1 MKITNKLRVMGLIP
15 SGILLIA
22 AAYFLIISFQNV
34 ERARAFR
41 TTLDNNRLI
50 GNVLFEVGKER
61 GLSSL
66 YIASDKA
73 AYYELLKKQRQKTDR
88 VIQTLKNGLIKQI
101 NLPFESGKMMDS
113 DAYTEMLQS
122 LNELTSIRKSID
134 QGERDF
140 DNNILEGYTQTITS
154 KLVHN
159 LQQPQRYVLTVQL
172 RDLSALMGRL
182 GISEEYTGLSRD
194 FAAYYLAKN
203 EGMDAYALARWDR
216 FHTRS
221 TQFDPDFVYD
231 KNLLEHILAKYRTHN
246 AENLFKKITQE
257 YTAIIQESAN
267 GHYSIDPID
276 WFALQ
281 TKRISLYRSV
291 NSEIL
296 AMASQDAQAYLSHQY
311 FILGLSAFLL
321 LLALILLIFG
331 YRTARDINHSIHT
344 LEETLGHAAMAFR
357 DREGKEGELQD
368 HLNIIDL
375 ETTEGMEQ
383 ALQHLESLIDRAHG
397 EREEALEANEA
408 KALFLANMSHE
419 IRTPMNGIIGFTEL
433 LRNTPLNEE
442 QKEYIDII
450 DKSSQNLLSIIN
462 NILDLSRIENHKAE
476 VEHVIFESREL
487 FDETVSKFAME
498 AVEHDL
504 ELNYFLDPSIETKL
518 KGDPGK
524 IKEILSNLISNA
536 IKFTDRG
543 GEVTVEIR
551 KAGAIDHD
559 RTSIEISVEDT
570 GIGMSP
576 EQIKKIFEPFTQA
589 SGAVT
594 RKYGGTGLGLTLSKE
609 YIEMMGGQL
618 EVESE
623 EEKGSLFRFALT
635 LEVVPDENPDFKNA
649 FEGLKI
655 CWVPKEENRLY
666 SYCLEYAKYFG
677 VKLIEAETA
686 AQLMQFMGEGRCSS
700 LFVDFDALD
709 RTWQEAIKN
718 LDKEHAGVLGR
729 IDRRSE
735 MEAWGFSPQRIL
747 VKPLTLGALIDLL
760 TSFNHQE
767 IEEKKSTLHPKVY
780 THFHG
785 KALIV
790 EDNIINQKLAKNILE
805 SLGLDVDVASNGR
818 EAIEKRKSNDYDLI
832 FMDIQMPIMDGVE
845 ATHKILEY
853 EKKNEE
859 KHVPI
864 VALTA
869 NALKGDRERFL
880 SEGMDEYISK
890 PIEISELIYIL
901 NKFLHDRAE
910 VNIQIHKE
918 EGLFSDHEEEPKEET
933 SEKDNHRSEE
943 EKNKEETEPPSPVE
957 GHEIVVAKTL
967 PFSRKLL
974 AKMLGTLGE
983 DFVVAETPEETK
995 RLVETP
1001 ECKIVFA
1008 DEFMI
1013 EDQTLKSIRKNGI
1026 KLVFTSEPE
1035 KTDRLKGIEYS
1046 VYHGKMTADS
1056 FATFIKNLRGAQ

>member
-1 MKITNKLRVMGLIP
+1 MKITNKLRIMGIIP
-15 SGILLIA
+15 SGIMLIA
-22 AAYFLIISFQNV
+22 AAYFLIVSFQNV
-34 ERARAFR
+34 ERARAFQA
-41 TTLDNNRLI
+41 TLNNNLLI
-50 GNVLFEVGKER
+50 ENVLFEVGKER

-66 YIASDKA
+66 YIASDKT

-88 VIQTLKNGLIKQI
+88 VIRTLKNGLIKQVD
-101 NLPFESGKMMDS
+101 LPLESGKMMNS
-113 DAYTEMLQS
+113 DAYAEMIQS
-122 LNELTSIRKSID
+122 LTELTNIRASID
-134 QGERDF
+134 RGERDF
-140 DNNILEGYTQTITS
+140 DNSILEGYTQTITS
-154 KLVHN
+154 KLVQN
-159 LQQPQRYVLTVQL
+159 MQQPQRFVLTVRL

-203 EGMDAYALARWDR
+203 RGMDADALAQWDR

-221 TQFDPDFVYD
+221 TQFDPDFVLD
-231 KNLLEHILAKYRTHN
+231 KSVLKHILTQYRTHN

-257 YTAIIQESAN
+257 YTAIIQQSAN
-267 GHYSIDPID
+267 GRYSVNPID

-291 NSEIL
+291 NSDIL
-296 AMASQDAQAYLSHQY
+296 TMASEDARAYLSHQY
-311 FILGLSAFLL
+311 VILGVSTLLL
-321 LLALILLIFG
+321 LLAFVLLIFG
-331 YRTARDINHSIHT
+331 YRTARGINRSIHT
-344 LEETLGHAAMAFR
+344 LEETLGHAAMAFQ
-357 DREGKEGELQD
+357 EKGGEEDQED
-368 HLNIIDL
+368 HLDIIDL
-375 ETTEGMEQ
+375 ETTEGMDQ
-383 ALQHLESLIDRAHG
+383 AFKHLESLINRARG
-397 EREEALEANEA
+397 ERQEAREANEA

-433 LRNTPLNEE
+433 LKNTPLNDE
-442 QKEYIDII
+442 QKEYTEII

-487 FDETVSKFAME
+487 FDETISKFATE

-518 KGDPGK
+518 KGDPAK
-524 IKEILSNLISNA
+524 IREILSNLISNA

-551 KAGAIDHD
+551 KGEINDHD
-559 RTSIEISVEDT
+559 RTTIEVSVEDT
-570 GIGMSP
+570 GIGMSS
-576 EQIKKIFEPFTQA
+576 EQIKKIFEPFTQG

-609 YIEMMGGQL
+609 YIEMMGGEL

-623 EEKGSLFRFALT
+623 KEKGSLFRFALT
-635 LEVVPDENPDFKNA
+635 LEVVPDENSNLENA
-649 FEGLKI
+649 FEGMKI
-655 CWVPKEENRLY
+655 CWIPQEKSRLY

-677 VKLIEAETA
+677 VKLIETETA

-700 LFVDFDALD
+700 LFVDFDVLD
-709 RTWQEAIKN
+709 HTWQEAVKN
-718 LDKEHAGVLGR
+718 LNKEHAGVVGR

-735 MEAWGFSPQRIL
+735 MEEWGFSPQRIL

-790 EDNIINQKLAKNILE
+790 EDNIINQKLAKSVLE

-859 KHVPI
+859 KHIPI

-890 PIEISELIYIL
+890 PIEMSELIYIL

-910 VNIQIHKE
+910 VNVQVHKE
-918 EGLFSDHEEEPKEET
+918 EGLLPNRK
-933 SEKDNHRSEE
+933 
-943 EKNKEETEPPSPVE
+943 ETEQKLQEKQNNNEDKGKEAKMPSPIE

-974 AKMLGTLGE
+974 AKMLGALGE
-983 DFVVAETPEETK
+983 DFAVAETPEDAKLLIEA
-995 RLVETP
+995 P

-1013 EDQTLKSIRKNGI
+1013 GDETLKSIRKNGT
-1026 KLVFTSEPE
+1026 KLIFTSEPE
-1035 KTDRLKGIEYS
+1035 KTNRLEGIEYS

-1056 FATFIKNLRGAQ
+1056 FATFIKSLRGAQ

>member
-1 MKITNKLRVMGLIP
+1 MKITNKLRIMGIIP

-22 AAYFLIISFQNV
+22 AAYFLIVSFQNV
-34 ERARAFR
+34 ERTRAFQA
-41 TTLDNNRLI
+41 TLDNNRLI

-66 YIASDKA
+66 YIASDKT

-101 NLPFESGKMMDS
+101 DLPLASEKMVDS
-113 DAYTEMLQS
+113 EAYEEMLQS
-122 LNELTSIRKSID
+122 LTELASIRASID
-134 QGERDF
+134 RGERDF
-140 DNNILEGYTQTITS
+140 DNSILEGYTQTITS
-154 KLVHN
+154 RLVRN
-159 LQQPQRYVLTVQL
+159 LQQPQRFVLTVRL

-194 FAAYYLAKN
+194 FAAYYLAKKQ
-203 EGMDAYALARWDR
+203 GMDANALAQWDR

-221 TQFDPDFVYD
+221 TQFDPDFVLD
-231 KNLLEHILAKYRTHN
+231 KSLLEHILTQYRTHN
-246 AENLFKKITQE
+246 AENLFKRITQE
-257 YTAIIQESAN
+257 YTAIIRQSAN

-291 NSEIL
+291 NSDIL
-296 AMASQDAQAYLSHQY
+296 LMASEDARAYLSRQY
-311 FILGLSAFLL
+311 LILGLSAFLL
-321 LLALILLIFG
+321 FLAIILLLFG
-331 YRTARDINHSIHT
+331 YRTARGINRSIHT
-344 LEETLGHAAMAFR
+344 LEETLGHAAMAFQ
-357 DREGKEGELQD
+357 EKSGEDDQED
-368 HLNIIDL
+368 HLDIIDL
-375 ETTEGMEQ
+375 ETTEGMDQ
-383 ALQHLESLIDRAHG
+383 AFKHLESLIERAHG
-397 EREEALEANEA
+397 ERQEAREANEA
-408 KALFLANMSHE
+408 KSLFLANMSHE

-433 LRNTPLNEE
+433 LKNTPLNDE
-442 QKEYIDII
+442 QKEYTEII

-462 NILDLSRIENHKAE
+462 NILDLSRIESHKAE

-487 FDETVSKFAME
+487 FDETVSKFATE

-504 ELNYFLDPSIETKL
+504 ELNYFLDPSLETKL
-518 KGDPGK
+518 KGDPAK
-524 IKEILSNLISNA
+524 IQEILSNLISNA

-551 KAGAIDHD
+551 KRDTNDDD
-559 RTSIEISVEDT
+559 RTTIEVSVEDT

-576 EQIKKIFEPFTQA
+576 DQIKKIFEPFTQA
-589 SGAVT
+589 NGAVT

-609 YIEMMGGQL
+609 YIEMMGGNL

-623 EEKGSLFRFALT
+623 EERGSLFRFELT
-635 LEVVPDENPDFKNA
+635 LEVVPDENPSLENA
-649 FEGLKI
+649 FEGLNI
-655 CWVPKEENRLY
+655 CWVPKEEKSRLY
-666 SYCLEYAKYFG
+666 GYCLEYAKYFG
-677 VKLIEAETA
+677 VKLIGTETA

-700 LFVDFDALD
+700 LFIDFDALD
-709 RTWQEAIKN
+709 HTWQEAVKN
-718 LDKEHAGVLGR
+718 LSKEHAGVLGR
-729 IDRRSE
+729 IDRRTE
-735 MEAWGFSPQRIL
+735 MEEWGFSPQRIL

-767 IEEKKSTLHPKVY
+767 IEEKKNTLHPKVY

-790 EDNIINQKLAKNILE
+790 EDNIINQKLAKSVLE

-859 KHVPI
+859 KHIPI
-864 VALTA
+864 IALTA

-890 PIEISELIYIL
+890 PIEMSELIYIL

-910 VNIQIHKE
+910 VNVDVHKE
-918 EGLFSDHEEEPKEET
+918 EDFLS
-933 SEKDNHRSEE
+933 
-943 EKNKEETEPPSPVE
+943 NKKETEQEVLTKQDNDEKKEKEIEASAPVE

-974 AKMLGTLGE
+974 AKMLGALEE
-983 DFVVAETPEETK
+983 DFVVAETPEEAE
-995 RLVETP
+995 RLIGAP

-1013 EDQTLKSIRKNGI
+1013 SDAALRNIREKGI
-1026 KLVFTSEPE
+1026 KLIFTSEPE
-1035 KTDRLKGIEYS
+1035 KSDRLEGIEYN
-1046 VYHGKMTADS
+1046 VYHGKMTAENFS
-1056 FATFIKNLRGAQ
+1056 TFIKNLRGAQ

>member
-1 MKITNKLRVMGLIP
+1 MKITNKLKIMGIIP

-22 AAYFLIISFQNV
+22 AAYFLIVSFQNV
-34 ERARAFR
+34 ERTRAFQA
-41 TTLDNNRLI
+41 TLNNNRLI
-50 GNVLFEVGKER
+50 ENVLFEVGKER

-66 YIASDKA
+66 YIASDKT

-88 VIQTLKNGLIKQI
+88 VIRTLKNGLIKQVDFP
-101 NLPFESGKMMDS
+101 LESGKMMDS
-113 DAYTEMLQS
+113 DAYAEMMQS
-122 LNELTSIRKSID
+122 LTELTGIRASID
-134 QGERDF
+134 RGERDF
-140 DNNILEGYTQTITS
+140 DNSILEGYTQTITS
-154 KLVHN
+154 KLVQN
-159 LQQPQRYVLTVQL
+159 MQQPQRFVLTVRL

-203 EGMDAYALARWDR
+203 EGMNAHTLAQWDR

-221 TQFDPDFVYD
+221 TQFDPDFVLD
-231 KNLLEHILAKYRTHN
+231 KSVLKHILTQYRTHN
-246 AENLFKKITQE
+246 AENLFKRITQE
-257 YTAIIQESAN
+257 YTAIIQQSAN
-267 GHYSIDPID
+267 GRYSVDPID

-291 NSEIL
+291 NSDIL
-296 AMASQDAQAYLSHQY
+296 TMASEDAQAYLSHQY
-311 FILGLSAFLL
+311 VILGLSAFLL
-321 LLALILLIFG
+321 LLAFILLIFG
-331 YRTARDINHSIHT
+331 YRTARGINRSIHT
-344 LEETLGHAAMAFR
+344 LEETLGHAAMAFQ
-357 DREGKEGELQD
+357 EKGGEEDQEE
-368 HLNIIDL
+368 HLDIIDL
-375 ETTEGMEQ
+375 ETTEGMDQ
-383 ALQHLESLIDRAHG
+383 AFKHLESLINRARG
-397 EREEALEANEA
+397 ERQEAREANEA

-433 LRNTPLNEE
+433 LKNTPLNDE
-442 QKEYIDII
+442 QKEYTEII

-476 VEHVIFESREL
+476 LEHVIFESREL
-487 FDETVSKFAME
+487 FDETISKFATE

-518 KGDPGK
+518 KGDPAK
-524 IKEILSNLISNA
+524 IREILSNLISNA

-551 KAGAIDHD
+551 KGEINDHD
-559 RTSIEISVEDT
+559 RTTIEVSVEDT

-576 EQIKKIFEPFTQA
+576 EQIKRIFEPFTQA
-589 SGAVT
+589 NGAVT
-594 RKYGGTGLGLTLSKE
+594 RKYGGTGLGLTLTKE
-609 YIEMMGGQL
+609 YIEMMGGEL

-623 EEKGSLFRFALT
+623 EEKGSLFRFTLT
-635 LEVVPDENPDFKNA
+635 LEVVPDENPSLENA
-649 FEGLKI
+649 FEGMKI
-655 CWVPKEENRLY
+655 CWVPQEESRLH

-677 VKLIEAETA
+677 VKFIETETA

-709 RTWQEAIKN
+709 HTWQEAIKN
-718 LDKEHAGVLGR
+718 LNKEHAGVVGR

-735 MEAWGFSPQRIL
+735 MQEWGFSPQRIL
-747 VKPLTLGALIDLL
+747 VKPLTLSALIDLL

-790 EDNIINQKLAKNILE
+790 EDNIINQKLAKSVLE

-853 EKKNEE
+853 ERKNEE

-890 PIEISELIYIL
+890 PIEMSELIYIL

-910 VNIQIHKE
+910 VNVQVHKE
-918 EGLFSDHEEEPKEET
+918 EGLLPNTK
-933 SEKDNHRSEE
+933 
-943 EKNKEETEPPSPVE
+943 ETEQELPEKQDNDEDKRKEAEAPSSIE

-974 AKMLGTLGE
+974 AKMLGALGE
-983 DFVVAETPEETK
+983 DFAIAETPEEAK
-995 RLVETP
+995 LMIEAP

-1013 EDQTLKSIRKNGI
+1013 SDETLKSIRENGT
-1026 KLVFTSEPE
+1026 KLIFTSEPE
-1035 KTDRLKGIEYS
+1035 KSDRLEGIEYS